1 MNEVK
6 VAMLGF
12 GGIAKSHKHAYEQLE
27 AAGEPIRLV
36 AICDVD
42 ETRFTSGTATNLGVE
57 KAANLEGI
65 HTYTDVDEMLRNEEI
80 DMVDICIP
88 SYLHK
93 EYAVKMMK
101 AGKDVLSEKPMA
113 LTSADCEEMLQ
124 TARACGRRLMIG
136 QCLRFEPS
144 YLYLKQCIDGGCF
157 GRLKNL
163 FMERLSVHPM
173 WGFEKW
179 YTKTE
184 KSGGCILDLHVHD
197 IDMARF
203 LLGEPDAV
211 STVSYDDIT
220 RWQVVNTR
228 LFYKDVTVIAT
239 ASWDEAPTVKFSAG
253 FRARFEQASV
263 VLGHEGLT
271 VYPNQGTPYHPDIP
285 RANRMAEEI
294 RKLASMVRDRNQ
306 INESN
311 PPESACQTVRLI
323 ERLRESAD
331 QGGKRIDIHA

>member
-12 GGIAKSHKHAYEQLE
+12 GGIAKSHKRAYEQLE
-27 AAGEPIRLV
+27 AQGAPIRLV
-36 AICDVD
+36 AICDID
-42 ETRFTSGTATNLGVE
+42 ASRFTSATATNLGEE
-57 KAANLEGI
+57 KAVDLRGI
-65 HTYTDVDEMLRNEEI
+65 QTFTDPDRMLAEADF
-80 DMVDICIP
+80 DMADICIP
-88 SYLHK
+88 SYLHR
-93 EYAVKMMK
+93 EYAEKMMR

-113 LTSADCEEMLQ
+113 LTAADCEEMLR
-124 TARACGRRLMIG
+124 TAKECGRKLMIG

-144 YLYLKQCIDGGCF
+144 YLFLKKCIDEGTF

-173 WGFEKW
+173 WGYEKW

-203 LLGEPDAV
+203 LLGEPASV

-228 LFYKDVTVIAT
+228 LFYPEVTVIAT
-239 ASWDEAPTVKFSAG
+239 ATWDEAPTVKFSAG
-253 FRARFEQASV
+253 FRARFEGASV
-263 VLGHEGLT
+263 VLNHEGLT
-271 VYPNQGTPYHPDIP
+271 VYPNEGTPYHPELP

-294 RKLASMVRDRNQ
+294 RKLASMVLDR
-306 INESN
+306 SLVSDAN
-311 PPESACQTVRLI
+311 PPESAYQTVRLI
-323 ERLRESAD
+323 ETLRQSAD
-331 QGGKRIDIHA
+331 QGGKIIAVQA

>member
-12 GGIAKSHKHAYEQLE
+12 GGIAKAHKHAYEQLE
-27 AAGEPIRLV
+27 AQGAPIRLV
-36 AICDVD
+36 AICDID
-42 ETRFTSGTATNLGVE
+42 ASRFTSATATNLGEE
-57 KAANLEGI
+57 KAANLKGI
-65 HTYTDVDEMLRNEEI
+65 QTYTDPDRMLAEADF

-93 EYAVKMMK
+93 EYAVKMMR

-124 TARACGRRLMIG
+124 TAKECGRKLMIG

-144 YLYLKQCIDGGCF
+144 YLFLKKCIDEGTF

-173 WGFEKW
+173 WGYEKW

-203 LLGEPDAV
+203 LLGEPASV

-228 LFYKDVTVIAT
+228 LFYPEVTVIAT
-239 ASWDEAPTVKFSAG
+239 ATWDEAPTVKFSAG
-253 FRARFEQASV
+253 FRARFEGASV
-263 VLGHEGLT
+263 VLNHEGLT
-271 VYPNQGTPYHPDIP
+271 VYPNEGTSYHPELP

-294 RKLASMVRDRNQ
+294 RKLASMVLDR
-306 INESN
+306 SLVSDAN
-311 PPESACQTVRLI
+311 PPESAYQTVRLI
-323 ERLRESAD
+323 ETLRQSAD
-331 QGGKRIDIHA
+331 QGGKIIVVQA

>member
-6 VAMLGF
+6 VAMVGF
-12 GGIAKSHKHAYEQLE
+12 GGIAQSHKHAYEQLE
-27 AAGEPIRLV
+27 AAGEPVRLV

-42 ETRFTSGTATNLGVE
+42 PSRFTSASETNLGAE
-57 KAANLEGI
+57 GAANLAGI
-65 HTYTDVDEMLRNEEI
+65 RTYTDIEEMMRNEAF
-80 DMVDICIP
+80 DMADICVP

-113 LTSADCEEMLQ
+113 LNSADCEEMLR
-124 TARACGRRLMIG
+124 TARECGRKLMIG

-144 YLYLKQCIDGGCF
+144 YLYLKQCIDSVCF

-163 FMERLSVHPM
+163 FMDRLSVHPM
-173 WGFEKW
+173 WGFEQW

-184 KSGGCILDLHVHD
+184 KSGGCILDLHIHD

-203 LLGEPDAV
+203 LLGEPESV

-228 LFYKDVTVIAT
+228 LFYKNVTVIAT
-239 ASWDEAPTVKFSAG
+239 ATWDEAPTTKFSAG

-263 VLGHEGLT
+263 VLNNEGLT
-271 VYPNQGTPYHPDIP
+271 VYPNSGKPYHPDIP

-294 RKLASMVRDRNQ
+294 RKLAPMVRDRSQ
-306 INESN
+306 TNEAN
-311 PPESACQTVRLI
+311 PPESAWQTVRLI

-331 QGGKRIDIHA
+331 QGGKRIEIQA